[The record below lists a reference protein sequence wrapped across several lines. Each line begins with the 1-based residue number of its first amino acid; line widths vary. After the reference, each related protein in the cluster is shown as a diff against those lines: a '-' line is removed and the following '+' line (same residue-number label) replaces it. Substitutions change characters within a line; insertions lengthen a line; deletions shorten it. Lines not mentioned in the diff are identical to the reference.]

1 MENSYTTARCEATDK
16 FEEKKSIFYGFIKPI
31 EEEEE
36 ALEFIEKIRRDMP
49 NMRHVCYAYINR
61 GGNVVRFSDDHEPQG
76 TAGMPILE
84 VIRRE
89 GLTGVVIAVARY
101 FGGIL
106 LGAGGLTRAYGKAA
120 KLALDAAGKAT
131 FVLYHEVE
139 VTSDYSAFQKIS
151 YELQKMEIEP
161 LDIKYEAEITA
172 TLLASDSELEGI
184 KCKVL
189 DITAGKGKVKTVGE
203 RFAPEKK
210 PLE

>member
-1 MENSYTTARCEATDK
+1 MDKSYTTARCEASDSY
-16 FEEKKSIFYGFIKPI
+16 EEKKSVFYGFIKPI
-31 EEEEE
+31 EEEAE

-49 NMRHVCYAYINR
+49 NMRHVCYAYVNR
-61 GGNVVRFSDDHEPQG
+61 VGNVVRFSDDHEPQG

-131 FVLYHEVE
+131 FVLYSEVE
-139 VTSDYSAFQKIS
+139 ITADYSAFQKLS
-151 YELQKMEIEP
+151 YEISKMGLEVY
-161 LDIKYEAEITA
+161 DIKYEAEVSFRM
-172 TLLASDSELEGI
+172 LADEKDFEEL
-184 KCKVL
+184 KSKVS
-189 DITAGKGKVKTVGE
+189 DITSGRGKVNIVGE
-203 RFAPEKK
+203 KFAPEK
-210 PLE
+210 

>member
-1 MENSYTTARCEATDK
+1 MENSYTTARKEATDK
-16 FEEKKSIFYGFIKPI
+16 YEEKKSIFYGFIKPI
-31 EEEEE
+31 EEESE

-49 NMRHVCYAYINR
+49 NMRHVCYAYINK

-89 GLTGVVIAVARY
+89 GMTGVVIAVARY
-101 FGGIL
+101 FGGVL

-131 FVLYHEVE
+131 FVLYREAE
-139 VTSDYSAFQKIS
+139 ITSDYSAYQKIS

-161 LDIKYEAEITA
+161 FNIKYEAEITA
-172 TLLASDSELEGI
+172 TVLISDSELEDI
-184 KCKVL
+184 KSKVS
-189 DITAGKGKVKTVGE
+189 DITSGKGKVKITGE
-203 RFAPEKK
+203 KFAPEKK
-210 PLE
+210 PQ